1 MYYTLVEKAKD
12 VLNKL
17 GDKII
22 DFLLGWFNKAPTFI
36 QSLILIGVIFLS
48 VIGLIALIK
57 WSVKVLVPLAIIAI
71 AVILI
76 WKFVL

>member
-1 MYYTLVEKAKD
+1 MYYSLLEQAENI
-12 VLNKL
+12 LNKVGEKL
-17 GDKII
+17 IE
-22 DFLLGWFNKAPTFI
+22 FLLGWFFKAPPFI
-36 QSLILIGVIFLS
+36 QSLITLGVCFLV
-48 VIGLIALIK
+48 VIGLISLIK

>member
-1 MYYTLVEKAKD
+1 MYYSLLEQAENI
-12 VLNKL
+12 LNKVGEKL
-17 GDKII
+17 IE
-22 DFLLGWFNKAPTFI
+22 FLLGWFFKASPFI
-36 QSLILIGVIFLS
+36 QSLITLGVCFLV
-48 VIGLIALIK
+48 VIGLISLIK